1 MNYPKEVC
9 KLLYIQYISFTRCG
23 YISYCG
29 DFFETVDKSNLI
41 PAPAVTRDDI
51 NIIPVLG
58 SIITYYYER
67 ICNKYC
73 VFDNIGRFIS
83 SS

>member
-9 KLLYIQYISFTRCG
+9 KLLYIQYISFLFFYSTLYSDG

-41 PAPAVTRDDI
+41 PAPATI
-51 NIIPVLG
+51 
-58 SIITYYYER
+58 
-67 ICNKYC
+67 
-73 VFDNIGRFIS
+73 
-83 SS
+83 